1 MNAFGALW
9 ATGIVAGGVL
19 LSAAMADYQNTT
31 LERKGRGGRQE
42 LLSFSASFAASAF
55 DRDEAPLRP
64 LEHAGRVPPSSA
76 ADSAPPVLFA
86 GLQSAAPGQRL
97 PSEPRKQFGASVTGA
112 FEGWFYNDDG
122 SRSFLI
128 GYLNRNTAQELDVPV
143 GPANRIEPGGPD
155 LGQPTHF
162 LPGRNYGMFV
172 VPVPKEFTPQDKY
185 TWTVVANGQSTI
197 IPFRLNIDYVISPFK
212 EIAVNNTPP
221 VVRFEQGGPAVQG
234 PVAMASGAPVRAA
247 SLSTPLALSL
257 WVSDDMKYTSGTSA
271 PLGTPRP
278 PVTLTW
284 SKYRGPGAVT
294 FDKAKPAVEKLSAGG
309 DEASFSGRATT
320 RVTFSAPGEYLL
332 HVTANDYSGVG
343 GGGFVCCWTTA
354 MVKVT
359 VQP

>member
-1 MNAFGALW
+1 VNAFGALW

-19 LSAAMADYQNTT
+19 LSARIADAPHNL
-31 LERKGRGGRQE
+31 LER
-42 LLSFSASFAASAF
+42 
-55 DRDEAPLRP
+55 
-64 LEHAGRVPPSSA
+64 AGPVPASSA
-76 ADSAPPVLFA
+76 ADSASPVLFA

-97 PSEPRKQFGASVTGA
+97 PNEPRKQFGASVTGA

-128 GYLNRNTAQELDVPV
+128 GYLNRNTAQELDVPI
-143 GPANRIEPGGPD
+143 GPGNRIEPGGPD

-162 LPGRNYGMFV
+162 LPGRNHGMFV

-197 IPFRLNIDYVISPFK
+197 IPLRLNNDYVISPFN

-221 VVRFEQGGPAVQG
+221 MVRFDQSGPAVQG
-234 PVAMASGAPVRAA
+234 PVATSSKAPVRAA
-247 SLSTPLALSL
+247 SVSTPLALSL

-271 PLGTPRP
+271 PLSTPRP

-294 FDKAKPAVEKLSAGG
+294 FDKAKPAVEKLPAAGG
-309 DEASFSGRATT
+309 DATSFSGQATT

-332 HVTANDYSGVG
+332 HLMANDYSGAG

>member
-1 MNAFGALW
+1 VNAFGALW

-19 LSAAMADYQNTT
+19 LSARIADAPYNL
-31 LERKGRGGRQE
+31 LER
-42 LLSFSASFAASAF
+42 
-55 DRDEAPLRP
+55 
-64 LEHAGRVPPSSA
+64 AGRVPASSA
-76 ADSAPPVLFA
+76 ADSASPVLFA
-86 GLQSAAPGQRL
+86 GLQSPSPGQRL

-112 FEGWFYNDDG
+112 FEGWFYNGDG
-122 SRSFLI
+122 SRSFLV
-128 GYLNRNTAQELDVPV
+128 GYLNRNTAQELDVPI
-143 GPANRIEPGGPD
+143 GPGNRIEPGGPD

-172 VPVPKEFTPQDKY
+172 VSVPKEFTPQDKY

-197 IPFRLNIDYVISPFK
+197 IPLRLNNDYVISPFN
-212 EIAVNNTPP
+212 EIAVNNMPP
-221 VVRFEQGGPAVQG
+221 TVRFDQSGPAVQG
-234 PVAMASGAPVRAA
+234 PVAMTSKAPVRAA
-247 SLSTPLALSL
+247 SVSAPLALSL

-271 PLGTPRP
+271 PLSTPRP
-278 PVTLTW
+278 PVSLTW

-294 FDKAKPAVEKLSAGG
+294 FDKAKPAVEKLPAAGG
-309 DEASFSGRATT
+309 GDATSFSGQATT

-332 HVTANDYSGVG
+332 HLTANDYSGAG

>member
-19 LSAAMADYQNTT
+19 LSARITD
-31 LERKGRGGRQE
+31 
-42 LLSFSASFAASAF
+42 
-55 DRDEAPLRP
+55 APHNP
-64 LEHAGRVPPSSA
+64 LEHAGRMPPSSA

-86 GLQSAAPGQRL
+86 GLQSASPGQRL

-197 IPFRLNIDYVISPFK
+197 IPLRLNIDYVISPFK

-221 VVRFEQGGPAVQG
+221 VVRFEPGGPAVQG

-247 SLSTPLALSL
+247 SVLTPLALSL

-271 PLGTPRP
+271 PLNTPRP

-294 FDKAKPAVEKLSAGG
+294 FDKAKPAVEKLSAAGG

-354 MVKVT
+354 MVKVM